1 MIKGF
6 KKYCFDLDRL
16 TDLVG
21 EKVVLTAQ
29 DFAKI
34 GNKEINTKDEQLKV
48 AQEALKDACI
58 LGNKLLFITNKK
70 CLTLKDVND
79 IAESKEFIYRA
90 FLKPDY
96 EAIVEELNK

>member
-1 MIKGF
+1 MTNGF
-6 KKYCFDLDRL
+6 KKYCSDLDRL

-21 EKVVLTAQ
+21 QKVVLTAQ
-29 DFAKI
+29 DFAQI
-34 GNKEINTKDEQLKV
+34 GNKVINTKDEQLKV

-58 LGNKLLFITNKK
+58 LGNKLLYITNKK

-79 IAESKEFIYRA
+79 VVESKEFLYRA

-96 EAIVEELNK
+96 EAVVEELDK